1 MEQDVSRHPM
11 AVTPTRVT
19 SSHAHM
25 AKFRKGE
32 KVSGDMPVEQT
43 SSNDTQDVSEE
54 ALRRA
59 LDRLGSR
66 KQSDSPKA
74 SFNNHRR
81 AAPEPRRRRFNADRD
96 VIVER
101 CAIPRQNAR
110 GHVQSNV
117 EDHAA
122 EIERMKQEIRGAHRK
137 SETATRE
144 LTAAK
149 NQIKQ
154 LEAHLMHARLRV
166 QELENAVKHK
176 DSRLVALREAYEAP
190 PQAPKSG
197 ASKSANVP
205 AKNAKIGKAAKTIS
219 PRVPKTSKV
228 AYDPQEPV
236 RWWKD

>member
-1 MEQDVSRHPM
+1 M
-11 AVTPTRVT
+11 
-19 SSHAHM
+19 
-25 AKFRKGE
+25 
-32 KVSGDMPVEQT
+32 SGDMPVEQT
-43 SSNDTQDVSEE
+43 STNDTQDVSEE

-137 SETATRE
+137 SDVATRE

-166 QELENAVKHK
+166 QELEIAVKHK

-190 PQAPKSG
+190 PSAPKTG
-197 ASKSANVP
+197 ATKTASAPLKSTKV
-205 AKNAKIGKAAKTIS
+205 GKTTKTVN
-219 PRVPKTSKV
+219 PRGSKTSK
-228 AYDPQEPV
+228 ASYDPQEPV

>member
-1 MEQDVSRHPM
+1 M
-11 AVTPTRVT
+11 
-19 SSHAHM
+19 
-25 AKFRKGE
+25 
-32 KVSGDMPVEQT
+32 SGDMPVEQT

-81 AAPEPRRRRFNADRD
+81 VAPEPRRRRFNADRD

-117 EDHAA
+117 DDHAA

-137 SETATRE
+137 SDVATRE

-176 DSRLVALREAYEAP
+176 DSRLVALREAHEAP
-190 PQAPKSG
+190 PPAPKSV
-197 ASKSANVP
+197 ASRPASVP
-205 AKNAKIGKAAKTIS
+205 VKTAKIGKVAKAVS
-219 PRVPKTSKV
+219 SRVSKVSKV

>member
-1 MEQDVSRHPM
+1 M
-11 AVTPTRVT
+11 
-19 SSHAHM
+19 
-25 AKFRKGE
+25 
-32 KVSGDMPVEQT
+32 SGDMPVEQT
-43 SSNDTQDVSEE
+43 LSNDTQDVSEE

-81 AAPEPRRRRFNADRD
+81 VTPEPRRRRFSADRD

-117 EDHAA
+117 DDHAA

-137 SETATRE
+137 SDVATRE

-176 DSRLVALREAYEAP
+176 DSRLVSLREAHEASP
-190 PQAPKSG
+190 PAAKSV
-197 ASKSANVP
+197 ASKPASVP
-205 AKNAKIGKAAKTIS
+205 AKTAKIGKVAKAVS
-219 PRVPKTSKV
+219 SRGPKVSKV